1 MNNPNQN
8 YNHSEPRQ
16 EKDQFRHTAQV
27 PITVPK
33 YRVTIEHGSIG
44 RSRERPID
52 PCSIV
57 TRYFGT
63 VIGTCAVCLNW
74 SFSCRGSLWL

>member
-1 MNNPNQN
+1 MNNRNHN

-27 PITVPK
+27 PITVPE

-44 RSRERPID
+44 CPQERW
-52 PCSIV
+52 
-57 TRYFGT
+57 T
-63 VIGTCAVCLNW
+63 A
-74 SFSCRGSLWL
+74 

>member
-8 YNHSEPRQ
+8 YNHSEPRR

-27 PITVPK
+27 PIAGLE

-44 RSRERPID
+44 RSQEQWVP
-52 PCSIV
+52 
-57 TRYFGT
+57 
-63 VIGTCAVCLNW
+63 
-74 SFSCRGSLWL
+74 

>member
-44 RSRERPID
+44 RSRERWVSERKYHRSEATNSRNRKCYP
-52 PCSIV
+52 
-57 TRYFGT
+57 
-63 VIGTCAVCLNW
+63 VCLQ
-74 SFSCRGSLWL
+74 